1 MIYHIEACENF
12 QKVCVE
18 VELDTPAEVEFWIR
32 TLRTAIKKATS
43 DVATAQA
50 KPTPSKAVTS
60 RPVTPNQADTLRRLG
75 VNEKTISTLKNFDE
89 ASELIGE
96 LSGVALRNRNN

>member
-12 QKVCVE
+12 QKVCVD
-18 VELDTPAEVEFWIR
+18 VELEKPEEVEFWIKA
-32 TLRTAIKKATS
+32 LRAAIKRGTN
-43 DVATAQA
+43 DVTPQA

-60 RPVTPNQADTLRRLG
+60 RPITPNQAETLRRLG
-75 VNEKTISTLKNFDE
+75 VPEKTISTLRNFEE

-96 LSGVALRNRNN
+96 LSGVALRNR